1 MDKDKSKRAN
11 PSPHEASGVEISI
24 QQIHAEYGL
33 KYARDVRAT
42 DTGYLSLFCLKPNRH
57 DLPTFSARWD
67 SAANTVDIDL
77 LGDANE
83 SSLFKSNDAEAAGY
97 TGHHSAMLGP
107 SAYLVDIRRPP
118 TGTIFVGEIRL
129 DVSLIFQRHETLQG
143 EVGEI
148 KDDLTISIVC
158 PDCGPV
164 KAALPDPT
172 GLVYCSK
179 CGTDVRRS
187 FQRGLMNIKKVGVL
201 GCGLMGSGIAQVCAT
216 AGFDVTVLEVEQKY
230 LDKGFA
236 GIEKSLAKFAERP
249 VEKGGITPQQKDA
262 IRARLRGTTNKAELA
277 DCDIVIE
284 AIIEN
289 VDEKKKMY
297 ASIDG
302 VVKKDAIFASNT
314 SSISVT
320 ELLTSVKR
328 PERFIGLHFFNPVP
342 LMKLVEVVR
351 TIATAPEVY
360 EAAYLFAQR
369 LGKVPVRTSD
379 KTGFIVNRL
388 LVPYL
393 LDAIRAYE
401 EGVGSIEDIDNAM
414 KLGCGYPMGPFT
426 LLDFVGLDTTYY
438 ITHVMYDEFK
448 ERRFASPPLLKRM
461 VMAGWYGRKSGRG
474 FYDYSDAAKPVAG
487 KF

>member
-1 MDKDKSKRAN
+1 M
-11 PSPHEASGVEISI
+11 E
-24 QQIHAEYGL
+24 
-33 KYARDVRAT
+33 
-42 DTGYLSLFCLKPNRH
+42 
-57 DLPTFSARWD
+57 
-67 SAANTVDIDL
+67 
-77 LGDANE
+77 
-83 SSLFKSNDAEAAGY
+83 
-97 TGHHSAMLGP
+97 
-107 SAYLVDIRRPP
+107 
-118 TGTIFVGEIRL
+118 
-129 DVSLIFQRHETLQG
+129 
-143 EVGEI
+143 
-148 KDDLTISIVC
+148 
-158 PDCGPV
+158 
-164 KAALPDPT
+164 
-172 GLVYCSK
+172 
-179 CGTDVRRS
+179 
-187 FQRGLMNIKKVGVL
+187 IKKVGVL
-201 GCGLMGSGIAQVCAT
+201 GCGLMGSGIAQVSAT
-216 AGFDVTVLEVEQKY
+216 GGLDVTVLEVDQKF

-236 GIEKSLAKFAERP
+236 GIEKSLAKFS
-249 VEKGGITPQQKDA
+249 EKGSLNETPQA
-262 IRARLRGTTNKAELA
+262 VRARLKGTTNMQDLA

-284 AIIEN
+284 AVIEN

-297 ASIDG
+297 AALDD

-314 SSISVT
+314 SSISIT
-320 ELLTSVKR
+320 ELLTSTKR

-360 EAAYLFAQR
+360 DAAYEFGKK

-401 EGVGSIEDIDNAM
+401 EGVGSVEDIDNAM

-448 ERRFASPPLLKRM
+448 ERRFASPPLLKRL

-474 FYDYSDAAKPVAG
+474 FYDYADPEKPKAQ
-487 KF
+487 KL